1 MTMEI
6 FEIFL
11 DVYDDDDSDLFGT
24 DREIIADNTVM
35 AGLSSVGD
43 DNTGARHSSRIG
55 QGAKQRQIPNPII
68 QRKSSPDYWSCS
80 KNFPPNKL
88 KLTALLLK
96 DVALQSHLFKIK
108 QFINH
113 QIG

>member
-35 AGLSSVGD
+35 AGLSSFGE
-43 DNTGARHSSRIG
+43 DNTGASSRIG
-55 QGAKQRQIPNPII
+55 QGAKQRKILSPKY
-68 QRKSSPDYWSCS
+68 KSLAF
-80 KNFPPNKL
+80 NL
-88 KLTALLLK
+88 IG
-96 DVALQSHLFKIK
+96 FKIK
-108 QFINH
+108 QFIKN

>member
-6 FEIFL
+6 FEIFP

-35 AGLSSVGD
+35 AGLSSFGD
-43 DNTGARHSSRIG
+43 DKTGARHSSRIG
-55 QGAKQRQIPNPII
+55 QGAKQRKIPSPKY
-68 QRKSSPDYWSCS
+68 KSLAF
-80 KNFPPNKL
+80 NL
-88 KLTALLLK
+88 IGL
-96 DVALQSHLFKIK
+96 KIK
-108 QFINH
+108 QFIKN